1 MRKFQLNQRRV
12 AIVCAVILVGLSTVT
27 VLKQRGLFD
36 TARGSDVSARAES
49 TAKKTESTAQTAP
62 VDQTANKAA
71 DTSTQQTKQQ
81 SEQKTEQPAEP
92 AAKTE
97 QTKPAEQTAKVEQTK
112 PAEQPANTAA
122 STEKSSE
129 TLTYT
134 AQAGDSYTSFAREA
148 VASVAAK
155 QNVSLDSA
163 QALQAE
169 VELVNNAGSPLLDI
183 GQTVA
188 ISRAAVET
196 AIKNVAPAT
205 AAQPA
210 ADANKSNAA
219 PAKAENYSAVAS
231 SGDSYT
237 SHARTAV
244 AKYLQNNKQTL
255 SAEQTVAAES
265 YIVVAAGSP
274 LLDVGQ
280 TVTID
285 AATVSTAVTRASAL
299 SASEQ
304 AAWAEWTS

>member
-49 TAKKTESTAQTAP
+49 TAKKTEPTTAQTTP
-62 VDQTANKAA
+62 VGQTANKTA
-71 DTSTQQTKQQ
+71 DASTQQTKQQ
-81 SEQKTEQPAEP
+81 SEQKTEP

-122 STEKSSE
+122 STEKSSD

-183 GQTVA
+183 GQTVT
-188 ISRAAVET
+188 ISRVAVET
-196 AIKNVAPAT
+196 VIKNAAPAT
-205 AAQPA
+205 AAQRA
-210 ADANKSNAA
+210 ADANKSSAA
-219 PAKAENYSAVAS
+219 PVKAENYSAVAS
-231 SGDSYT
+231 PGDSYT

-244 AKYLQNNKQTL
+244 AKYLQNNKQPL

-265 YIVVAAGSP
+265 YIVAAAGSP

-299 SASEQ
+299 SAGEQ

>member
-49 TAKKTESTAQTAP
+49 TAKKTESTTQTAP
-62 VDQTANKAA
+62 IDQTANKAA
-71 DTSTQQTKQQ
+71 DASTQQTKQQ
-81 SEQKTEQPAEP
+81 SEQKTEQ
-92 AAKTE
+92 
-97 QTKPAEQTAKVEQTK
+97 TKPAEQADKVEQAK

-122 STEKSSE
+122 STEKSSD

-148 VASVAAK
+148 VASIAAK

-196 AIKNVAPAT
+196 AIKNTAPAT
-205 AAQPA
+205 AAQRA
-210 ADANKSNAA
+210 ADANKSSAA
-219 PAKAENYSAVAS
+219 PVKAENYSAVAS
-231 SGDSYT
+231 PGDSYT

-244 AKYLQNNKQTL
+244 AKYLQNNKQPL

-265 YIVVAAGSP
+265 YIVAAAGSP

-299 SASEQ
+299 SAGEQ

>member
-49 TAKKTESTAQTAP
+49 TAKKTEPTTAQTTP

-71 DTSTQQTKQQ
+71 DASTQQTKQQ
-81 SEQKTEQPAEP
+81 SEQKTEQPAEQT
-92 AAKTE
+92 AK
-97 QTKPAEQTAKVEQTK
+97 TKPAEQTAKLEQTK

-134 AQAGDSYTSFAREA
+134 AQTGDSYTSFAREA

-196 AIKNVAPAT
+196 AIKNAAPAT

-231 SGDSYT
+231 PGDSYT
-237 SHARTAV
+237 SHARAAV

-265 YIVVAAGSP
+265 YIVTAAGSP
-274 LLDVGQ
+274 LLEVGQ

-285 AATVSTAVTRASAL
+285 AATVSTAVTKASAL

>member
-36 TARGSDVSARAES
+36 TARGSDVSARADS
-49 TAKKTESTAQTAP
+49 TAKKTEPTTAQTTP

-71 DTSTQQTKQQ
+71 DASTQQTKQQ
-81 SEQKTEQPAEP
+81 SEQKTEQPAEQT
-92 AAKTE
+92 AK
-97 QTKPAEQTAKVEQTK
+97 TKPAEQTAKLEQTK

-134 AQAGDSYTSFAREA
+134 AQTGDSYTSFAREA

-196 AIKNVAPAT
+196 AIKNAAPAT

-210 ADANKSNAA
+210 ADANKSSAA

-231 SGDSYT
+231 PGDSYT
-237 SHARTAV
+237 SHARAAV

-265 YIVVAAGSP
+265 YIVTAAGSP
-274 LLDVGQ
+274 LLEVGQ

-285 AATVSTAVTRASAL
+285 AATVSTAVTKASAL